1 VTSLLGPL
9 LLTITLAAGAPRTE
23 AMPPSGATV
32 IAVIVPADANAPMLD
47 ALNRLRGEADSV
59 GFALRLVDA
68 STGMDPQTQ
77 IAEVARTL
85 APAAVVALQ
94 SQRTAHERT
103 AEASPEAA
111 PETSVEAGP
120 APAGGHLG
128 VTDVWFL
135 DRATGATSVGHL
147 TVEADAGDRADL
159 VLAVRVVD
167 FIRARMFDA
176 LVRSS
181 ARQDRAPR
189 PPRKPIEVAGPG
201 WVGGGLAAT
210 GSFSGFSTALLPWVE
225 VGYRP
230 WTRGGPAWLEWIAGL
245 GGLGSQPSR
254 ATSDGSATLDQ
265 TLLVAG
271 VALRGR
277 LLWRF
282 FPTATLGASALFVSI
297 RGEGKPGYLGHDRM
311 TWSPGL
317 FATAGTGLV
326 IARHV
331 QWRVGIG
338 GTVLARQPQIFIN
351 GVEVA
356 ATGRPAWLAQ
366 TSLGVSF

>member
-1 VTSLLGPL
+1 ML
-9 LLTITLAAGAPRTE
+9 
-23 AMPPSGATV
+23 
-32 IAVIVPADANAPMLD
+32 IAVIVPADANASMLD

-59 GFALRLVDA
+59 GFALRLVEA
-68 STGMDPQTQ
+68 STGLDPQSQ
-77 IAEVARTL
+77 IVEVARTL

-94 SQRTAHERT
+94 SHDVADDVGEG
-103 AEASPEAA
+103 AEGAEGSE
-111 PETSVEAGP
+111 EGGRGRAGR
-120 APAGGHLG
+120 LG
-128 VTDVWFL
+128 VTHVWFF
-135 DRATGATSVGHL
+135 DRGTGQTSVGHL

-181 ARQDRAPR
+181 ARQDQAP
-189 PPRKPIEVAGPG
+189 PPPGKPVEVAGPG
-201 WVGGGLAAT
+201 WLGAGLAAT

-230 WTRGGPAWLEWIAGL
+230 WTRGGPAWLEWIVGL
-245 GGLGSQPSR
+245 GGLGSQPRR

-271 VALRGR
+271 VTLRGR

-331 QWRVGIG
+331 QWRVGAG